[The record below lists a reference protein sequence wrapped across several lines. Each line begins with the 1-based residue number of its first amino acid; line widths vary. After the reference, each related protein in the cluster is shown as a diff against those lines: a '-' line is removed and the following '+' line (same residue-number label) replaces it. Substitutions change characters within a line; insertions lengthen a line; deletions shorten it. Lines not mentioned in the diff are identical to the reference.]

1 MCQSVPMS
9 RYPLLSV
16 FTALLLVLAL
26 AACGGTTTAPADED
40 TAPAADESAAD
51 EAAVT
56 EGEEHAE
63 GDPLQITVSIL
74 PQHYFVERVGG
85 EHVVVNV
92 MVPPGEFPGT
102 YEPKPEQVTALS
114 VADAYISIDVPFE
127 RGWLERF
134 QQANPDMRMVDTTQ
148 GIERRGDAERP
159 DPHIWL
165 SPRLVEEQARTIAD
179 ALIALDPDHEADY
192 TANLEA
198 FLADLDTLS
207 NETTATLATLENRKF
222 IVFHPAWG
230 YFAQDY
236 DLEMIPIE
244 VGGQEPS
251 AAELATVIERAQE
264 ENISVVFAQPQ
275 FNPDSAQRI
284 AEEIGGEVVLID
296 PLAPD
301 WLANQYRV
309 ANTFARVLGSTD
321 EEHDQP

>member
-1 MCQSVPMS
+1 MS
-9 RYPLLSV
+9 SHTLLSI
-16 FTALLLVLAL
+16 FTTLLLVLAL
-26 AACGGTTTAPADED
+26 AACGGSATPQAADD
-40 TAPAADESAAD
+40 IAPAADEPAAD
-51 EAAVT
+51 EAAASEDT
-56 EGEEHAE
+56 HTE

-74 PQHYFVERVGG
+74 PQQYFVERVGG

-114 VADAYISIDVPFE
+114 AADAYVSIDVPFE

-134 QQANPDMRMVDTTQ
+134 QQTNPDMRMVDTTQ

-165 SPRLVEEQARTIAD
+165 SPRLVKEQARTIAD
-179 ALIALDPDHEADY
+179 TLIELDPDHAADY

-198 FLADLDTLS
+198 FLADLDMLS
-207 NETTATLATLENRKF
+207 NETAATLATLENRKF

-251 AAELATVIERAQE
+251 AAELADVIERARE
-264 ENISVVFAQPQ
+264 ETIRVVFAQPQ

-309 ANTFARVLGSTD
+309 ADTFARVLGRTG
-321 EEHDQP
+321 EQQDQP

>member
-1 MCQSVPMS
+1 M
-9 RYPLLSV
+9 LSV
-16 FTALLLVLAL
+16 VTALLLVVAL
-26 AACGGTTTAPADED
+26 AACGGSTTPQAADN
-40 TAPAADESAAD
+40 TTPAAEEPTADDAAVTEDEPAAD
-51 EAAVT
+51 EAAT
-56 EGEEHAE
+56 SEDAHTE

-74 PQHYFVERVGG
+74 PQQYFVERVGG

-92 MVPPGEFPGT
+92 MLPPGEFPGT

-165 SPRLVEEQARTIAD
+165 SPRLVKEQARTIAD
-179 ALIALDPDHEADY
+179 ALIALDPDHETDY

-198 FLADLDTLS
+198 FLADLDSLS
-207 NETTATLATLENRKF
+207 NETTATLETLETRKF
-222 IVFHPAWG
+222 IVFHPAWS

-251 AAELATVIERAQE
+251 AAELADVIERAQE

-275 FNPDSAQRI
+275 FNPD
-284 AEEIGGEVVLID
+284 VFVK
-296 PLAPD
+296 
-301 WLANQYRV
+301 
-309 ANTFARVLGSTD
+309 
-321 EEHDQP
+321 

>member
-1 MCQSVPMS
+1 MYQSAPMS
-9 RYPLLSV
+9 KYSVLSV
-16 FTALLLVLAL
+16 FITLLLMFAL
-26 AACGGTTTAPADED
+26 AACGGTTT
-40 TAPAADESAAD
+40 TPAADEPAAD
-51 EAAVT
+51 DAAVT
-56 EGEEHAE
+56 EEEHAE

-74 PQHYFVERVGG
+74 PQQYFVERVGG

-114 VADAYISIDVPFE
+114 TADAYISIDVPFE

-134 QQANPDMRMVDTTQ
+134 QQTNPDMRMVNTTQ

-165 SPRLVEEQARTIAD
+165 SPLLVKKQARTIAD
-179 ALIALDPDHEADY
+179 ALIDLDPDHEADY

-198 FLADLDTLS
+198 FLADLDMLS
-207 NETTATLATLENRKF
+207 NETTTTLETLENRKF

-236 DLEMIPIE
+236 DLEMISIE

-264 ENISVVFAQPQ
+264 ENISIVFAQPQ

-284 AEEIGGEVVLID
+284 AEEIGGEVVLIN

-309 ANTFARVLGSTD
+309 ADTFARVLGSSG
-321 EEHDQP
+321 EQHDQP